1 MVCIKCGAELRPQAR
16 FCNVCGT
23 VQPDAESADGQPS
36 RPVATAEQPDTT
48 AADADGQASDG
59 SGKQKRPARVLRHR
73 DDESDESDESD
84 DEDDTEALAIP
95 AAARPV
101 GAAVVEPDQPDE
113 SDGSAESEAQESAV
127 EDSETLPET
136 PNAIPISDM
145 PTQEHP
151 VLPHISPVSSM
162 AEAPQAA
169 PLDAPLP
176 PYDLDETPGRPTQP
190 AAPTPTDGLP
200 WPLPPAIIV
209 GGRYRVEE
217 LVRSSQTDQGPENV
231 YRAHDLQA
239 YEQCWSCGA
248 RHEIATAL
256 DPYCDQCGADML
268 GREFVLIE
276 RLTSDVDAAP
286 AADAE
291 TDDET
296 RVFTQGLRTYQVAP
310 KAVSAMHFPTG
321 ARV

>member
-23 VQPDAESADGQPS
+23 VQPDAESADGQSS
-36 RPVATAEQPDTT
+36 RPVATAEQPNTT
-48 AADADGQASDG
+48 VADADGQASDG
-59 SGKQKRPARVLRHR
+59 SGKQKRPARILRHR
-73 DDESDESDESD
+73 DDDSDASDDEDDED
-84 DEDDTEALAIP
+84 DEDDTEALTTP
-95 AAARPV
+95 ATAKPV
-101 GAAVVEPDQPDE
+101 GAAVVEPDE
-113 SDGSAESEAQESAV
+113 SDASDDSAESEAQESAL

-136 PNAIPISDM
+136 PRAIPISDM

-151 VLPHISPVSSM
+151 ALPHISPVSSM
-162 AEAPQAA
+162 SEAPQAA

-176 PYDLDETPGRPTQP
+176 PYDLDETPGRPPQP

-200 WPLPPAIIV
+200 WPLLPAIIV

-217 LVRSSQTDQGPENV
+217 LVRSSQTDHGPENV

-248 RHEIATAL
+248 RHDIATAL

-276 RLTSDVDAAP
+276 RLTSDVGAAP
-286 AADAE
+286 ATNPATDAE
-291 TDDET
+291 ADDE
-296 RVFTQGLRTYQVAP
+296 
-310 KAVSAMHFPTG
+310 
-321 ARV
+321 